1 MKLKKFSICIPAR
14 MITTE
19 EVTMSKQENS
29 YQVEE
34 NPESCGL
41 WRTLKFIGKAAVFAT
56 VAAAI
61 ANAWLDYSSMPL
73 GPRFEATY
81 ERYPSRFG
89 DVAYAVKGQGSP
101 LLLLHAPRIGA
112 SMAEW
117 SAVIDA
123 LATRHTVYAL
133 DYLGWGNSDRT
144 RGLCSAK
151 EMMEEVQ
158 FFIEDIIGKPCT
170 VIASGQSA
178 PIAVNA
184 AAQTPELFEKLV
196 LVCPTAEATEIF
208 EKVLWHGHWPP
219 QLLIGIQKAAETL
232 STSSFLN
239 TSISNVLTTKNVIIS
254 LARELFYDQK
264 FVTPAL
270 INHMYT
276 SAHQLGIRAEVFSHL
291 SGKIDVPWEN
301 AWSQIEHPT
310 LIIWGRQAPMEATD
324 SATEW
329 LAIKPDA
336 ELQMIDQAGLLP
348 HVEQSGRFLEVV
360 LNWLKA

>member
-1 MKLKKFSICIPAR
+1 
-14 MITTE
+14 
-19 EVTMSKQENS
+19 MSKQEKLS
-29 YQVEE
+29 TFEE
-34 NPESCGL
+34 NQESCGL
-41 WRTLKFIGKAAVFAT
+41 WRGLKLAGKTIMFAAGAAAV
-56 VAAAI
+56 
-61 ANAWLDYSSMPL
+61 ANAWLEYNSLPL

-144 RGLCSAK
+144 RGICSAN
-151 EMMEEVQ
+151 EMVEEVQ
-158 FFIEDIIGKPCT
+158 FFIEDIIGEPCT
-170 VIASGQSA
+170 VFASGQSA
-178 PIAVNA
+178 AIAVNA
-184 AAQTPELFEKLV
+184 AAQTPELFQKLV
-196 LVCPTAEATEIF
+196 LICPTEEATEVF

-219 QLLIGIQKAAETL
+219 QLLIGIQKAAVTL
-232 STSSFLN
+232 SSSSFLN
-239 TSISNVLTTKNVIIS
+239 TSISNVLTTKNVIAS

-270 INHMYT
+270 INHLYT
-276 SAHQLGIRAEVFSHL
+276 SAHQPGVRAEIFSHL
-291 SGKIDVPWEN
+291 SGKLDIDWEN
-301 AWSQIEHPT
+301 AWSEIEHPS
-310 LIIWGRQAPMEATD
+310 LIIWGRNAPLEATD

-329 LAIKPDA
+329 LAIKPCA
-336 ELQMIDQAGLLP
+336 QLEMIDRAGLLP
-348 HVEQSGRFLEVV
+348 HMEQSGKFLGIVTK
-360 LNWLKA
+360 WLEA

>member
-1 MKLKKFSICIPAR
+1 
-14 MITTE
+14 
-19 EVTMSKQENS
+19 MSKQEFS

-34 NPESCGL
+34 NQESCGL
-41 WRTLKFIGKAAVFAT
+41 WRALKFIGKTAVFAT
-56 VAAAI
+56 AAAAI

-101 LLLLHAPRIGA
+101 ILLLHAPRIGA

-158 FFIEDIIGKPCT
+158 FFIEDIIGESCT

-178 PIAVNA
+178 AIAVNA
-184 AAQTPELFEKLV
+184 AAQTPELFEKLI
-196 LVCPTAEATEIF
+196 LTCPTEEATEIL

-219 QLLIGIQKAAETL
+219 QLLFGIQKISETL
-232 STSSFLN
+232 SSSSFLN
-239 TSISNVLTTKNVIIS
+239 TTISNMLTTKNVIIS
-254 LARELFYDQK
+254 MARELFYDQK

-276 SAHQLGIRAEVFSHL
+276 SAHQPGIRAEVFSHL

-310 LIIWGRQAPMEATD
+310 LLIWGRQAPMEATD

-348 HVEQSGRFLEVV
+348 HVEQSGRFLEIVT
-360 LNWLKA
+360 NWLKA